1 MGRYVIRRLLYM
13 LVVVLAVSIIT
24 FGLMHAVPGGPF
36 TQEKALPAE
45 TIKLLNE
52 RYHLDDP
59 YWKQYVDYMY
69 NVMIPHITTT
79 PPSNSLLDDFMVN
92 AKVGP
97 VWIRWMNFGPSF
109 TSRSRTVNDIFRD
122 NLPISGQLGVM
133 SLLIAIIIGVVIF
146 NRVEATFMDTV

>member
-1 MGRYVIRRLLYM
+1 MGRYIIRRLLYM

-45 TIKLLNE
+45 TIKVLNE

-69 NVMIPHITTT
+69 NVMIPHVTTML
-79 PPSNSLLDDFMVN
+79 PPTLC
-92 AKVGP
+92 
-97 VWIRWMNFGPSF
+97 WT
-109 TSRSRTVNDIFRD
+109 TSSSTRRSARCG
-122 NLPISGQLGVM
+122 SAG
-133 SLLIAIIIGVVIF
+133 
-146 NRVEATFMDTV
+146 